1 MLALPA
7 RNCPWNSPS
16 VHCFI
21 WNAVVCRVLYW
32 MVWNGLMRFCMVC
45 SFLYGMVH
53 TVLYCMVRF
62 CIVWYGFVWY
72 VLFCM
77 VGCSF
82 MYFLYGMVWYGV
94 EWSKKAPHGRVSK
107 CITARTIEP
116 PLSLFPPVSY
126 SPHLPSLN
134 FILLHT
140 YHQCLTFTSYLPGVS
155 QTSIDAK
162 RVKNQPITQKLVP
175 KPRELQHFEIRDNIA

>member
-1 MLALPA
+1 MLAPPV

-82 MYFLYGMVWYGV
+82 MYFLYGMVWYGMV
-94 EWSKKAPHGRVSK
+94 WNG
-107 CITARTIEP
+107 ARRPPMEESP
-116 PLSLFPPVSY
+116 SASQQEPLSRP
-126 SPHLPSLN
+126 SPYFL
-134 FILLHT
+134 
-140 YHQCLTFTSYLPGVS
+140 QCLTHHTYYL
-155 QTSIDAK
+155 
-162 RVKNQPITQKLVP
+162 
-175 KPRELQHFEIRDNIA
+175 